1 MKKRWKNLLSTA
13 LACALTLTLL
23 PAAMA
28 AETGITDDIPDVF
41 QGDGL
46 YITVTPWSIQNNS
59 EGWTLAKVGLNEA
72 ADENYFHSG
81 FIPVFRN

>member
-1 MKKRWKNLLSTA
+1 MKKRWKNLLSMA

-28 AETGITDDIPDVF
+28 AETGISDTIPDVF

-46 YITVTPWSIQNNS
+46 YITVTPWSS
-59 EGWTLAKVGLNEA
+59 RALAMQA
-72 ADENYFHSG
+72 AM
-81 FIPVFRN
+81 